1 MIKLL
6 TLSNFCPNGNT
17 RCKVIDI
24 LCSNKGLFFP
34 SAAHKICDIYNDM
47 ECNVNK
53 YLATAPKVKIYPLN
67 QEDLNCI
74 INRDKLGCGTLSCGH
89 DLPVWINDPEKA
101 KYRIMVL
108 SQDPRRNKKEMG
120 SMEIGISSPFG
131 LHSIYWRSSKRTGM
145 IHQMAQCVIDRYGED
160 VCFYYTDILK
170 LRKTDSKEMDNKNME
185 TYKDILAKEIKLF
198 NPTIILLLGK
208 IAQNVYNSM
217 NCYCKAHI
225 IELPHPNARI
235 INGKWGNYPS
245 TGKCDTEW
253 KIKIISGEIE
263 KYLK

>member
-6 TLSNFCPNGNT
+6 ILSNFCPNRNF

-24 LCSNKGLFFP
+24 LCSDKGLFFP

-47 ECNVNK
+47 ESNVNK
-53 YLATAPKVKIYPLN
+53 YLATAPKVRIYPLN

-131 LHSIYWRSSKRTGM
+131 LHSRYWRSNKRTGM
-145 IHQMAQCVIDRYGED
+145 IHQMAQCVIDKYGED

-170 LRKTDSKEMDNKNME
+170 LRKTDSKEMDNKNMN

-198 NPTIILLLGK
+198 NPTIVLLLGK
-208 IAQNVYNSM
+208 EAKKAYYSM
-217 NCYCKAHI
+217 TCLCKVQT

-235 INGKWGNYPS
+235 INGTWGNYTP

-253 KIKIISGEIE
+253 KKKIICDEIE